1 MSNNDH
7 QPDVFIQSDLQ
18 SFQGKLLQN
27 QTSMNLSVSI
37 YIYLKREK
45 RSRNWSH
52 VYLFTSKRLMRLDTR
67 PFPPTASTPPP
78 SMLGMMSNV
87 PAARGKETSVTGL
100 WRCAGLGGTA
110 EKSQRGQIIFTC

>member
-45 RSRNWSH
+45 RSRN
-52 VYLFTSKRLMRLDTR
+52 
-67 PFPPTASTPPP
+67 
-78 SMLGMMSNV
+78 
-87 PAARGKETSVTGL
+87 
-100 WRCAGLGGTA
+100 
-110 EKSQRGQIIFTC
+110 